1 MLALALKGVTAARK
15 GVKRNMMLF
24 KGRLSSR
31 RIVVTLAAA
40 CAMLAPLSQAGAQAL
55 PFKPPKG
62 WTPVRVPAELIG
74 KWIKPGS
81 DDFHQNI
88 SVYAHPFQGTLDDY
102 YSIDIRSLKSHY
114 PGGDIA
120 VSQDTTVCGDHP
132 AKYVSYGL
140 NTTAGP
146 LIVEQIMTVEQ
157 SIAYVV
163 TYVRLASQTSDS
175 AARQSMTTIC
185 GI

>member
-1 MLALALKGVTAARK
+1 MLALAHRGVTAARK
-15 GVKRNMMLF
+15 GVIRNMMLF
-24 KGRLSSR
+24 AGRISPR
-31 RIVVTLAAA
+31 RAMIALAAA
-40 CAMLAPLSQAGAQAL
+40 CAMLAPLSQAGAQGL

-62 WTPVRVPAELIG
+62 WTPVQVPAALIG
-74 KWIKPGS
+74 KWVKPGS

-88 SVYAHPFQGTLDDY
+88 SVYGHPFQGTLDDY

-120 VSQDTTVCGDHP
+120 VSQDTTVCGGRP

-140 NTTAGP
+140 STTAGP
-146 LIVEQIMTVEQ
+146 LIVEQIMTIEQ
-157 SIAYVV
+157 AVAYVV
-163 TYVRLASQTSDS
+163 TYVRLASQTSDP

>member
-1 MLALALKGVTAARK
+1 MLALARLSMTAARK

-24 KGRLSSR
+24 RGRLLPR
-31 RIVVTLAAA
+31 RTMIALVAA
-40 CAMLAPLSQAGAQAL
+40 CAMLAPLSQAGAQGL

-62 WTPVRVPAELIG
+62 WLPVQVPAGLIG
-74 KWIKPGS
+74 KWIKPGR
-81 DDFHQNI
+81 DDFHQNV
-88 SVYAHPFQGTLDDY
+88 SVYGHPFHGTLDDY
-102 YSIDIRSLKSHY
+102 YSIDVRSLKSHY
-114 PGGDIA
+114 PGGEIA
-120 VSQDTTVCGDHP
+120 VSQDTTVCGNHS

-140 NTTAGP
+140 STTAGP

-157 SIAYVV
+157 AVAYVV
-163 TYVRLASQTSDS
+163 TYVRLSSQQSDP

>member
-1 MLALALKGVTAARK
+1 MLARAHRSVTVARK

-24 KGRLSSR
+24 RGRLSPR
-31 RIVVTLAAA
+31 RALIALAAA
-40 CAMLAPLSQAGAQAL
+40 FAMLAPLSAASAQGL

-62 WTPVRVPAELIG
+62 WVPVQVPAGFIG

-81 DDFHQNI
+81 NDFHQNV
-88 SVYAHPFQGTLDDY
+88 SVYGHPFQGTLDDY
-102 YSIDIRSLKSHY
+102 YAVDIHSLKSHY
-114 PGGDIA
+114 PGGEIA

-140 NTTAGP
+140 STTAGP
-146 LIVEQIMTVEQ
+146 LIVEQIMTVERAV
-157 SIAYVV
+157 AYVV
-163 TYVRLASQTSDS
+163 TYVRLANQSSDPV
-175 AARQSMTTIC
+175 ARQSMTTIC

>member
-1 MLALALKGVTAARK
+1 MLALAHRGVTAARK
-15 GVKRNMMLF
+15 GVKHNMMLF
-24 KGRLSSR
+24 KGPLSPR
-31 RIVVTLAAA
+31 RSLIALAAA
-40 CAMLAPLSQAGAQAL
+40 CAMLAPLSQAGAQGL

-62 WTPVRVPAELIG
+62 WTPVQVPAGLIG
-74 KWIKPGS
+74 KWVKPGS
-81 DDFHQNI
+81 DDFHQNM
-88 SVYAHPFQGTLDDY
+88 SVYGHPFQGTLDDY

-140 NTTAGP
+140 STTAGP

-157 SIAYVV
+157 AVAYVV
-163 TYVRLASQTSDS
+163 TYVRLASQPSDS